1 MCVCA
6 WCRVGRQGG
15 AGHLCAPRAG
25 AGRGAGGWGA
35 SGGGAGMEERVI
47 PLDGAGREYAH
58 FTFGRHGGQRWGMGI
73 IMMRWF
79 EIFVLEEGGRWR
91 WGRERGR
98 AIPLDGAGREYAYF
112 PFVWGGLLGEGLV
125 KIASR

>member
-1 MCVCA
+1 M
-6 WCRVGRQGG
+6 
-15 AGHLCAPRAG
+15 
-25 AGRGAGGWGA
+25 AGGRAVAGQGWR
-35 SGGGAGMEERVI
+35 GGRYHWTERDGSMHI
-47 PLDGAGREYAH
+47 LPLDLGCA
-58 FTFGRHGGQRWGMGI
+58 RHGGQRWGMG
-73 IMMRWF
+73 MRWF
-79 EIFVLEEGGRWR
+79 EIFGLGGGLFLEEGGRWR